1 MIKKFKEFSSQP
13 RKYGK
18 RVISES
24 RLPDESRLSDDTL
37 NKMKLSTEC
46 LYNLYSLY
54 KNAERFEIQDKID
67 DNFEDL
73 DCDWVCSNGDFL
85 LYLSACWA
93 EFAPEIECTIK
104 NIDIV
109 SQNEEIKNECFSN
122 SWFED
127 LSDEAYYFIWDEIK
141 NENHFFEIMSQFVD
155 ILKNEEFSNDGRTI
169 IAWLLHNIEEPY
181 NENFIGEFV
190 KAFLTNDWQKF
201 SEDIF

>member
-1 MIKKFKEFSSQP
+1 MIKKFKEFSQQP
-13 RKYGK
+13 KKLK

-37 NKMKLSTEC
+37 NKMKLATEC

-54 KNAERFEIQDKID
+54 KKAERFEIQDKID

-73 DCDWVCSNGDFL
+73 DCDWICSNGDIL
-85 LYLSACWA
+85 LYFAACWA

-141 NENHFFEIMSQFVD
+141 NENHFFEIMSQLVD
-155 ILKNEEFSNDGRTI
+155 ILKNEEFSNDGRTT

-190 KAFLTNDWQKF
+190 KAFLTSDWERF
-201 SEDIF
+201 SNDIF